1 MQTYRVIILIVAVIG
16 LLGNVVCVANVLSYV
31 TALKKR
37 RKWYGSYRTDVIEH
51 VVNAF
56 MWAGLQLLFVF
67 IGVVSV
73 LQISLPLVIR
83 TLFLF
88 TSLAV
93 TLRSFN
99 ELRAAREWSRQWN
112 EENRDDAD

>member
-16 LLGNVVCVANVLSYV
+16 LLGNIACVINVLTYV

-37 RKWYGSYRTDVIEH
+37 QRWYGSFRTDVIEH

-56 MWAGLQLLFVF
+56 MWAGIQLLFV
-67 IGVVSV
+67 IVGVFSV
-73 LQISLPLVIR
+73 FQISMPLIIR
-83 TLFLF
+83 TLFL
-88 TSLAV
+88 LASIGV

-99 ELRAAREWSRQWN
+99 ELRAARQWSREWH
-112 EENRDDAD
+112 EENPGEK